1 LELRVDLTSL
11 QRHVKSA
18 ESIALLS
25 AMEMQS
31 EFYLLVWA
39 RMKVF
44 LLGKSDVCAAKF
56 ARPQIVSLTL
66 MMQICVDQREL
77 R

>member
-1 LELRVDLTSL
+1 
-11 QRHVKSA
+11 
-18 ESIALLS
+18 
-25 AMEMQS
+25 MEMQS

-44 LLGKSDVCAAKF
+44 LLGKSDVCVAKF
-56 ARPQIVSLTL
+56 ALLQIVLLTL
-66 MMQICVDQREL
+66 MMQICADQREL